1 MADDVIAVL
10 DAAGVT
16 SCRLQRAEVD
26 LLRGRSRPRGL
37 VRAAR
42 REPFPELLDVLHVN
56 AENQTKPPQSVLS
69 AIFPLPEQASHFTG

>member
-56 AENQTKPPQSVLS
+56 AEKPNQATSIGTVGNFS
-69 AIFPLPEQASHFTG
+69 FA